1 VSATSTATV
10 RPFHRSPERAYPVV
24 TRAEGV
30 WLWDDQGRRYLDA
43 ASGAL
48 VSNIGHGR
56 TDVAEAAARQA
67 RVVDFVH
74 GSQFSSR
81 ALHVLAER
89 LEAFAPA
96 GAWRFFATSGGS
108 EASESAIKLVRQVQV
123 ERGQPQRHVI
133 VTRSRS
139 YHGASLGGLV
149 ASGMGARKA
158 LFEPLLRE
166 EAFAKVPPPD
176 LSAGPEH
183 DAHALEA
190 LLERVGADRVAAV
203 MLEPVIGA
211 AAPGLAPPL
220 GAYDAIK
227 AVCDRHGVLLVFD
240 EVMSGL
246 GRTGRR
252 FALEHWGTVPDVI
265 VVGKGLGAGYAPI
278 GGILVHEDHVQT
290 IARGT
295 GSFVH
300 GFTYAGHPV
309 SAAVGARVLQVIE
322 EERLVE
328 RAEHIGARL
337 LEQLRGLAT
346 DRPEVHAV
354 RGYGLLVGVVL
365 GSPDEPR
372 PLRRPGY
379 AYAVNRAAL
388 AAGLNVYP
396 GGGAEPDG
404 SGDHLLIGPPLTITD
419 AELSELVTRLDAALT
434 AARVELAG
442 FDAAVPVP

>member
-1 VSATSTATV
+1 MTNAAPVRV
-10 RPFHRSPERAYPVV
+10 RPFHRSPERAYPVI

-30 WLWDDQGRRYLDA
+30 WLWDEDGRRYLDA

-56 TDVAEAAARQA
+56 ADVAEVAARQA
-67 RVVDFVH
+67 RTLDFVH

-89 LEAFAPA
+89 MSVFAPP

-149 ASGMGARKA
+149 ASGMGARKT
-158 LFEPLLRE
+158 LYEPLLRE

-176 LSAGPEH
+176 PSAGPEH
-183 DAHALEA
+183 DARELEA
-190 LLERVGADRVAAV
+190 LLDRVGADRVAGV

-211 AAPGLAPPL
+211 AAPGLAPPV

-227 AVCDRHGVLLVFD
+227 AVCERHGVLLVFD

-246 GRTGRR
+246 GRTGRG

-265 VVGKGLGAGYAPI
+265 VVGKGLGAGYAPL

-300 GFTYAGHPV
+300 GFTYSGHPV

-328 RAEHIGARL
+328 RAEHAGAHV
-337 LEQLRGLAT
+337 LEQVRRMAAAH
-346 DRPEVHAV
+346 PEVQAV
-354 RGYGLLVGVVL
+354 RGIGLLIGIVL
-365 GSPDEPR
+365 GAPHEAR

-379 AYAVNRAAL
+379 AYAVNHAAL

-419 AELSELVTRLDAALT
+419 AEVTELVTRLDAALT
-434 AARVELAG
+434 AANPEITG
-442 FDAAVPVP
+442 FDAA

>member
-1 VSATSTATV
+1 MSEAEAARV
-10 RPFHRSPERAYPVV
+10 RPFHRSPERAYPVIS
-24 TRAEGV
+24 RAEGV
-30 WLWDDQGRRYLDA
+30 WLWDEEGRRYLDA

-56 TDVAEAAARQA
+56 ADVAEAAARQV
-67 RVVDFVH
+67 RTLDFVH

-89 LEAFAPA
+89 LSAFAPP
-96 GAWRFFATSGGS
+96 GTWRFFATSGGS
-108 EASESAIKLVRQVQV
+108 EASESAIKLARQVQV

-158 LFEPLLRE
+158 LFAPLLRD

-176 LSAGPEH
+176 PRARPDR
-183 DAHALEA
+183 DARELEA
-190 LLERVGADRVAAV
+190 LFERVGADRVAAV

-211 AAPGLAPPL
+211 AAPGLAPPS

-227 AVCDRHGVLLVFD
+227 CVCEQHGVLLVFD
-240 EVMSGL
+240 EVMTGL
-246 GRTGRR
+246 GRTGRG

-265 VVGKGLGAGYAPI
+265 VVGKGLGAGYAPL
-278 GGILVHEDHVQT
+278 GGILVHDDHVQT

-309 SAAVGARVLQVIE
+309 SAAVGARVLQVID
-322 EERLVE
+322 EERLVD
-328 RAEHIGARL
+328 RAEQAGALL
-337 LEQLRGLAT
+337 LERLRAMAAAH
-346 DRPEVHAV
+346 PEVHEV
-354 RGYGLLVGVVL
+354 RGVGLLVGIVI
-365 GSPDEPR
+365 GAPDEPR

-388 AAGLNVYP
+388 GAGLNVYP

-404 SGDHLLIGPPLTITD
+404 SGDHLLIGPPLTITV
-419 AELSELVTRLDAALT
+419 AEVSELVTRLDTALT
-434 AARVELAG
+434 KAAAEITA
-442 FDAAVPVP
+442 FDTP

>member
-1 VSATSTATV
+1 MNDTPTPRV
-10 RPFHRSPERAYPVV
+10 RPFHRSPERAYPII

-30 WLWDDQGRRYLDA
+30 WLWDDQGQRYLDA

-56 TDVAEAAARQA
+56 ADIAEVAAQQA

-81 ALHVLAER
+81 ALHALAEG

-96 GAWRFFATSGGS
+96 GPWRFFATSGGS
-108 EASESAIKLVRQVQV
+108 EASESAIKLARQVQV
-123 ERGQPQRHVI
+123 ERGQPQRYVI

-158 LFEPLLRE
+158 LYAPLLRE
-166 EAFAKVPPPD
+166 EAFAKVPLPD
-176 LSAGPEH
+176 LGAGPEH
-183 DAHALEA
+183 DAQELEA

-211 AAPGLAPPL
+211 AAPGLAPPV

-246 GRTGRR
+246 GRTGRG
-252 FALEHWGTVPDVI
+252 FALEHWETVPDVI
-265 VVGKGLGAGYAPI
+265 VVGKGLGAGYVPL
-278 GGILVHEDHVQT
+278 GGILVREEHVQT

-328 RAEHIGARL
+328 RAEHAGTRL
-337 LEQLRGLAT
+337 LEQLRERAAT
-346 DRPEVHAV
+346 HPEVHAV
-354 RGYGLLVGVVL
+354 RGYGLLIGLVL

-372 PLRRPGY
+372 PLRRQGY
-379 AYAVNRAAL
+379 AYAVNQAAL

-396 GGGAEPDG
+396 GGGTEPDG

-419 AELSELVTRLDAALT
+419 AEVAELVTRLDAALHS
-434 AARVELAG
+434 AKPGLAG
-442 FDAAVPVP
+442 FDAV